1 MLGFDYTMEL
11 DFGSSE
17 REEPGIFGPENPYS
31 QDVLSQASN
40 HAFTLRCFPQE
51 LSSQHVLDF
60 RILMEPQADLFYQ
73 TDSFGNK
80 FCYGV
85 IRENHSLFRVEVSG
99 HVQRLPDRRDAST
112 VQQEMVYRAQSQE
125 TRPGPVLTEL
135 YGKLMN
141 GLYGSVRPESADSTL
156 WDSSSAPSA
165 SAAETGAQG
174 PLSLASE
181 AGTHTSCAPAVE
193 TGVQVSS
200 SPAAESGVHASHIPP
215 LRRAGAQEV
224 LAYAEAARDLVH
236 SYMTYTPDS
245 TRYDTRA
252 EQAAK
257 GKVGV
262 CQDFSH
268 MLLSLCRLAGIPARY
283 TAGLL
288 IGEGRSH
295 AWVEV
300 AAGGLWYPMDPTNP
314 DIAWDQQI
322 IFSHGRDAVDC
333 KINRG
338 TYYGPSAQMQFIRA
352 SVYEA

>member
-17 REEPGIFGPENPYS
+17 REEPGIFGQAGPYP

-60 RILMEPQADLFYQ
+60 RILMEPQTDLFYQ

-99 HVQRLPDRRDAST
+99 HAARFPERRDEAT
-112 VQQEMVYRAQSQE
+112 AQQEMIFRAQSSE
-125 TRPGPVLTEL
+125 TRPGPVLTQLYQRLLREL
-135 YGKLMN
+135 YGLPGKEQD
-141 GLYGSVRPESADSTL
+141 GRSYGADH
-156 WDSSSAPSA
+156 
-165 SAAETGAQG
+165 AA
-174 PLSLASE
+174 
-181 AGTHTSCAPAVE
+181 
-193 TGVQVSS
+193 
-200 SPAAESGVHASHIPP
+200 HAP
-215 LRRAGAQEV
+215 LRHACAEDI
-224 LAYAEAARDLVH
+224 LTYAAAARDLVH

-268 MLLSLCRLAGIPARY
+268 MMLSLCRLAGIPARY

>member
-17 REEPGIFGPENPYS
+17 REEPGIFGRVSPYS
-31 QDVLSQASN
+31 QDVLSQANN
-40 HAFTLRCFPQE
+40 HAFTLRCLPQE
-51 LSSQHVLDF
+51 LSSQHVLDT
-60 RILMEPQADLFYQ
+60 RILMEPQTDLFYQ
-73 TDSFGNK
+73 TDSFGNR
-80 FCYGV
+80 FCYGM
-85 IRENHSLFRVEVSG
+85 IRENHSLFRVQVSG
-99 HVQRLPDRRDAST
+99 HALRRPDQMDAST
-112 VQQEMVYRAQSQE
+112 IQQEMIFRSQSSE
-125 TRPGPVLTEL
+125 TRPGPVLT
-135 YGKLMN
+135 
-141 GLYGSVRPESADSTL
+141 GLYGQLMHEHGGCPLPGDAAALSPN
-156 WDSSSAPSA
+156 SSAVPGRDA
-165 SAAETGAQG
+165 HAAQ
-174 PLSLASE
+174 L
-181 AGTHTSCAPAVE
+181 
-193 TGVQVSS
+193 
-200 SPAAESGVHASHIPP
+200 PP
-215 LRRAGAQEV
+215 LRNASAEEV
-224 LAYAEAARDLVH
+224 LTYAAAARDLVH

-252 EQAAK
+252 EQAAR
-257 GKVGV
+257 GREGV

-268 MLLSLCRLAGIPARY
+268 MMLSLCRMAGVPARY

-300 AAGGLWYPMDPTNP
+300 AAGGFWHPMDPTNP

-352 SVYEA
+352 SVYQA